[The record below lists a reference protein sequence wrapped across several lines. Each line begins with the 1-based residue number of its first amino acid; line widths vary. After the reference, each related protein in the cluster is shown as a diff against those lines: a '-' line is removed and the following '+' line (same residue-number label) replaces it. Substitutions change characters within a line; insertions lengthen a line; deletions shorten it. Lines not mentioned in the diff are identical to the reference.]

1 MGGLL
6 TLSLFIIGLIMI
18 VKGGD
23 WFLDATIWI
32 AEKTGISFGII
43 GATVVSVATTLPELF
58 VSTLSSK
65 EGFTDMAVGNAL
77 GSYICNIA
85 FIIGICSLIKPIKV
99 KEYFFGIKGAM
110 MFGYLSIFYYFASD
124 GMISHNEGRILLF
137 LIILFIFIN
146 IFDHKNE
153 NGKRKKVH
161 KKSIKKEEAFIN
173 SGKFALGAILII
185 YGAHILVDTGV
196 EIANFL
202 RIPKQVVSLTLLA
215 VGTSLPELVT
225 ALAATIKGK
234 QNISVGNIVGANIFN
249 MTVVMG
255 ISTLASSEGLIISR
269 QTLTLD
275 VPMATIV
282 ALIFILSGIVFQ
294 KIGRPTGIL
303 LLALYGGYLCI
314 LF

>member
-99 KEYFFGIKGAM
+99 KEYFFW
-110 MFGYLSIFYYFASD
+110 
-124 GMISHNEGRILLF
+124 H
-137 LIILFIFIN
+137 
-146 IFDHKNE
+146 
-153 NGKRKKVH
+153 
-161 KKSIKKEEAFIN
+161 
-173 SGKFALGAILII
+173 
-185 YGAHILVDTGV
+185 
-196 EIANFL
+196 
-202 RIPKQVVSLTLLA
+202 
-215 VGTSLPELVT
+215 
-225 ALAATIKGK
+225 
-234 QNISVGNIVGANIFN
+234 
-249 MTVVMG
+249 
-255 ISTLASSEGLIISR
+255 
-269 QTLTLD
+269 
-275 VPMATIV
+275 
-282 ALIFILSGIVFQ
+282 
-294 KIGRPTGIL
+294 
-303 LLALYGGYLCI
+303 
-314 LF
+314 